1 MSKRIALFPALLLA
15 LLVIAAT
22 ALTWMNFSQ
31 ALPRSQWAQAAW
43 SPDIDV
49 IEQMIFHYSL
59 LPRLAISL
67 LVGAGLGLVG
77 VLFQQVLRN
86 PLAEPTTLGVAT
98 GAQLGITVTTLWAIP
113 GAMASQFAALA
124 GACVVGLIV
133 FGVAWGKRLS
143 PVTLILAG
151 LVVSLYCGAINQ
163 LLVIFHHDQLQ
174 SMFLWSTGTLTQTD
188 WGGVERLWPQL
199 LGGVML
205 TLLLLRPLTL
215 MGLDDG
221 VARNLGLALSLARL
235 AALSLA
241 IVISALLVNAVGII
255 GFIGLFALSLAIVI
269 SALLVNAV
277 GIIGFIGLFAPL
289 LAKMLGARRL
299 LPRLMLASLIGAL
312 ILWLSDQ
319 IILWLTRVWMEVST
333 GSVTALIG
341 APLLLW
347 LLPRLRSIS
356 APDMK
361 VNDRVAAERQHVLAF
376 ALAGGVLL
384 LMAVVVALS
393 FGRDA
398 HGWTWASGA
407 LLEDLMPWRWPR
419 IMAALFAGVMLAVA
433 GCIIQRLTGNPMASP
448 EVLGISSGAAF
459 GVVLMLFL
467 VPGNAFGWLLPAG
480 SIGAA
485 VTLLIIMIAAGRGGF
500 SPHRMLLAGMALST
514 AFTMLLMMLQAS
526 GDPRMAQVLTWISG
540 STYNATDAQVW
551 RTGIVMVILLAIT
564 PLCRRWLTIL
574 PLGGDTARA
583 VGVALTPTRIALLL
597 LAACLTATATM
608 TIGPLSFVGLMAPHI
623 ARMMGFRRTMPHIV
637 ISALVGGLLLVFA
650 DWCGRMVL
658 FPFQIPAGL
667 LSTFI
672 GAPYFIYLLRKQSR

>member
-1 MSKRIALFPALLLA
+1 MSKRIALFPTLLGAVLF
-15 LLVIAAT
+15 VAACW
-22 ALTWMNFSQ
+22 LTWVNFSVS
-31 ALPRSQWAQAAW
+31 LPRSQWQQAIW
-43 SPDIDV
+43 SPDIDI
-49 IEQMIFHYSL
+49 IEQMVFHYSL

-113 GAMASQFAALA
+113 GALTAQFAALA
-124 GACVVGLIV
+124 GACIVGALV

-163 LLVIFHHDQLQ
+163 LMVLFHHDQLQ
-174 SMFLWSTGTLTQTD
+174 SMFLWSSGSLTQTD
-188 WGGVERLWPQL
+188 WSGVQRLWPQL

-205 TLLLLRPLTL
+205 TLLLLRPMTL

-235 AALSLA
+235 AALT
-241 IVISALLVNAVGII
+241 
-255 GFIGLFALSLAIVI
+255 LAIVI

-299 LPRLMLASLIGAL
+299 LARLMLAPLIGAL

-347 LLPRLRSIS
+347 LLPRLKSMS
-356 APDMK
+356 APDMNASNRI
-361 VNDRVAAERQHVLAF
+361 VAERQNVLMF
-376 ALAGGVLL
+376 ALAGGAILL
-384 LMAVVVALS
+384 LTVVVALS

-407 LLEDLMPWRWPR
+407 MLDELMPWRWPR
-419 IMAALFAGVMLAVA
+419 ILAALIAGVMLAVA

-480 SIGAA
+480 SLGAA
-485 VTLLIIMIAAGRGGF
+485 VTLLIIMVAAGRGGF

-526 GDPRMAQVLTWISG
+526 GDPRMAGVLTWISG
-540 STYNATDAQVW
+540 STYNATGEQVL
-551 RTGIVMVILLAIT
+551 RTGIVMVFLLVLT

-583 VGVALTPTRIALLL
+583 VGMALTPSRVGLLL
-597 LAACLTATATM
+597 LAAGLTATATM

-623 ARMMGFRRTMPHIV
+623 ARMMGFRRAMPHML
-637 ISALVGGLLLVFA
+637 ISALAGGVLLVFA

-658 FPFQIPAGL
+658 FPYQIPAGL

>member
-1 MSKRIALFPALLLA
+1 MSKRIALFPVLLLA
-15 LLVIAAT
+15 LLVVAAA

-67 LVGAGLGLVG
+67 QVGAGLGLVG

-255 GFIGLFALSLAIVI
+255 GFIGLFA
-269 SALLVNAV
+269 
-277 GIIGFIGLFAPL
+277 PL

-299 LPRLMLASLIGAL
+299 LPRLMLAS
-312 ILWLSDQ
+312 
-319 IILWLTRVWMEVST
+319 
-333 GSVTALIG
+333 LIG

-361 VNDRVAAERQHVLAF
+361 VNDRVATERQHVLAF

-480 SIGAA
+480 SLGAA

-583 VGVALTPTRIALLL
+583 VGMALTPTRIALLL

>member
-1 MSKRIALFPALLLA
+1 MSKRIAFFPAF
-15 LLVIAAT
+15 LLVLLSVIAT
-22 ALTWMNFSQ
+22 GLTWGNLSL
-31 ALPRSQWAQAAW
+31 ALPRSQWQQALWA
-43 SPDIDV
+43 PDINV
-49 IEQMIFHYSL
+49 IEQMMFHYSL
-59 LPRLAISL
+59 LPRLVISL

-113 GAMASQFAALA
+113 GAMAAQFAALT
-124 GACVVGLIV
+124 GACIVGALV

-163 LLVIFHHDQLQ
+163 LLVLFHHDQLQ

-188 WGGVERLWPQL
+188 WSGVQRLWPQL

-235 AALSLA
+235 AALTLA
-241 IVISALLVNAVGII
+241 IVL
-255 GFIGLFALSLAIVI
+255 

-299 LPRLMLASLIGAL
+299 LPRLILAPLIGAL

-319 IILWLTRVWMEVST
+319 VIIWLSREWMEVST

-341 APLLLW
+341 APLLLC
-347 LLPRLRSIS
+347 LLPRLRSMS
-356 APDMK
+356 APDMN
-361 VNDRVAAERQHVLAF
+361 VSNRVAAERQHVAGY
-376 ALAGGVLL
+376 ALAGLVILL
-384 LMAVVVALS
+384 LGAYVALS
-393 FGRDA
+393 LGRDA
-398 HGWTWASGA
+398 HGWSWASGA
-407 LLEDLMPWRWPR
+407 LLDELMPWRWPR
-419 IMAALFAGVMLAVA
+419 ILAALIAGVMLAVA

-480 SIGAA
+480 SLGAA
-485 VTLLIIMIAAGRGGF
+485 GTLLIIMIAAGRGGF

-526 GDPRMAQVLTWISG
+526 GDPRMAEVLTWISG
-540 STYNATDAQVW
+540 STYNASEEQVL
-551 RTGIVMVILLAIT
+551 RTGVVMVILLAIA

-583 VGVALTPTRIALLL
+583 VGMALTPSRIALLL

-623 ARMMGFRRTMPHIV
+623 ARMLGFRRTLPHMV
-637 ISALVGGLLLVFA
+637 MSALAGGLLLVFA
-650 DWCGRMVL
+650 DWCGRML
-658 FPFQIPAGL
+658 MFPYQIPAGI

>member
-1 MSKRIALFPALLLA
+1 MKKQSMLFPALLLA
-15 LLVIAAT
+15 AMFIAC
-22 ALTWMNFSQ
+22 LWLSWHNFSA
-31 ALPRSQWAQAAW
+31 ALPRGQWGRAIAA
-43 SPDIDV
+43 PDIDS
-49 IEQMIFHYSL
+49 IDQMLFHYSL
-59 LPRLAISL
+59 LPRLAVSL

-98 GAQLGITVTTLWAIP
+98 GAQLGITVTTLWAVP
-113 GAMASQFAALA
+113 GILTTQFAALA
-124 GACVVGLIV
+124 GACAVGALV

-151 LVVSLYCGAINQ
+151 LVVSLYCGAVNQ
-163 LLVIFHHDQLQ
+163 LLAIFHHDSLQ

-188 WGGVERLWPQL
+188 WSVAQRLWPQL
-199 LGGVML
+199 LGGAVL

-235 AALSLA
+235 AALTLA
-241 IVISALLVNAVGII
+241 IVL
-255 GFIGLFALSLAIVI
+255 

-299 LPRLMLASLIGAL
+299 LARLMLAPLIGAL

-319 IILWLTRVWMEVST
+319 LIIWLARVWMEVST
-333 GSVTALIG
+333 GSITAVIG

-347 LLPRLRSIS
+347 LLPRLRSMS
-356 APDMK
+356 APSMNAGDN
-361 VNDRVAAERQHVLAF
+361 VPAERQNVQWF
-376 ALAGGVLL
+376 ALAGVVILL
-384 LMAVVVALS
+384 LGMLAAL
-393 FGRDA
+393 FLGRDA
-398 HGWTWASGA
+398 EGWRWVS
-407 LLEDLMPWRWPR
+407 LPMLDELMPWRMPR
-419 IMAALFAGVMLAVA
+419 IMAALTAGIMLAVA

-459 GVVLMLFL
+459 GIVVMLFF

-480 SIGAA
+480 SLGAA
-485 VTLLIIMIAAGRGGF
+485 ATLLIILIAAGRGGF

-526 GDPRMAQVLTWISG
+526 GDPRMATILTWISG
-540 STYNATDAQVW
+540 STYHATMAQVA
-551 RTGIVMVILLAIT
+551 RTGGVMVILLALV
-564 PLCRRWLTIL
+564 PLCRRWLTVL
-574 PLGGDTARA
+574 PLGGETARS
-583 VGVALTPTRIALLL
+583 VGMALTSSRIGLLL

-608 TIGPLSFVGLMAPHI
+608 TIGPLSFIGLMAPHI
-623 ARMMGFRRTMPHIV
+623 ARMMGFRRTMPHII
-637 ISALVGGLLLVFA
+637 ISALTGGLLLVFA
-650 DWCGRMVL
+650 DWCGRMML
-658 FPFQIPAGL
+658 FPYQIPAGL

>member
-1 MSKRIALFPALLLA
+1 MKSRITLFPALLMA
-15 LLVIAAT
+15 LLVVVALG
-22 ALTWMNFSQ
+22 LTWWNLNL
-31 ALPRSQWAQAAW
+31 ALPRAQWGSALIA
-43 SPDIDV
+43 PNIDN
-49 IEQMIFHYSL
+49 IQQMLFHYSL

-98 GAQLGITVTTLWAIP
+98 GAQLGMTIITLWALP
-113 GAMASQFAALA
+113 GVLAAQFAALV
-124 GACVVGLIV
+124 GACVVGAIV

-151 LVVSLYCGAINQ
+151 LVVSLYCGAVNQ

-188 WGGVERLWPQL
+188 WSIVDRLWPQL
-199 LGGVML
+199 LGGVLL

-235 AALSLA
+235 AALT
-241 IVISALLVNAVGII
+241 
-255 GFIGLFALSLAIVI
+255 LAIVI

-299 LPRLMLASLIGAL
+299 LSRLILAPLIGAL

-319 IILWLTRVWMEVST
+319 VILWLTRVWMEVST

-347 LLPRLRSIS
+347 LLPRLRSMS
-356 APDMK
+356 APAMNAGDK
-361 VNDRVAAERQHVLAF
+361 VSAERHHVLWF
-376 ALAGGVLL
+376 ALAGGAVLML
-384 LMAVVVALS
+384 AVIAALA

-398 HGWTWASGA
+398 QGWHWASGA
-407 LLEDLMPWRWPR
+407 MLDELLPWRAPR
-419 IMAALFAGVMLAVA
+419 IFAALIAGVMLAVA

-459 GVVLMLFL
+459 GVVLMLFF
-467 VPGNAFGWLLPAG
+467 VPGNAFGWLMPAG

-526 GDPRMAQVLTWISG
+526 GDPRMAQILTWISG
-540 STYNATDAQVW
+540 STYNATNEQVVS
-551 RTGIVMVILLAIT
+551 TGVAMIILLALV
-564 PLCRRWLTIL
+564 PLCRRWLTVL
-574 PLGGDTARA
+574 PLGGDTARS
-583 VGVALTPTRIALLL
+583 VGMALSASRIGLLL
-597 LAACLTATATM
+597 LAASLTATATL
-608 TIGPLSFVGLMAPHI
+608 TIGPLSFIGLMAPHI

-637 ISALVGGLLLVFA
+637 MSALTGGILLVFA

-658 FPFQIPAGL
+658 FPYQIPAGL

>member
-1 MSKRIALFPALLLA
+1 MSKRIALFPALLLTI
-15 LLVIAAT
+15 LFIAACW
-22 ALTWMNFSQ
+22 LTWVNFSV
-31 ALPRSQWAQAAW
+31 ALPRSQWSQAIW
-43 SPDIDV
+43 SPNIDV

-59 LPRLAISL
+59 LPRLAIAL

-98 GAQLGITVTTLWAIP
+98 GAQLGITLTTLWAIP
-113 GAMASQFAALA
+113 GALTTQFAALA
-124 GACVVGLIV
+124 GACIVGALV

-163 LLVIFHHDQLQ
+163 LMVLFHHDQLQ
-174 SMFLWSTGTLTQTD
+174 SMFLWSSGTLTQTD
-188 WGGVERLWPQL
+188 WTSVQRLWPQL

-205 TLLLLRPLTL
+205 TLLLLRPMTL

-235 AALSLA
+235 AALTLA
-241 IVISALLVNAVGII
+241 IVL
-255 GFIGLFALSLAIVI
+255 

-299 LPRLMLASLIGAL
+299 LARLMLAPLIGAL

-347 LLPRLRSIS
+347 LLPRLRSMS
-356 APDMK
+356 APDMN
-361 VNDRVAAERQHVLAF
+361 VSNRVAAERQNVLMF
-376 ALAGGVLL
+376 ALAGVAILL
-384 LMAVVVALS
+384 LTVIVALA

-398 HGWTWASGA
+398 YGWTWASGA
-407 LLEDLMPWRWPR
+407 MLDELMPWRWPR
-419 IMAALFAGVMLAVA
+419 ILAALIAGVMLAVA

-480 SIGAA
+480 SLGAA

-526 GDPRMAQVLTWISG
+526 GDPRMASVLTWISG
-540 STYNATDAQVW
+540 STYNATGEQVL

-583 VGVALTPTRIALLL
+583 VGMALTPSRVGLLM
-597 LAACLTATATM
+597 LAAGLTATATM

-623 ARMMGFRRTMPHIV
+623 ARMLGFRRTMPHMV
-637 ISALVGGLLLVFA
+637 ISALAGGVLLVFA

-658 FPFQIPAGL
+658 FPYQIPAGL

>member
-1 MSKRIALFPALLLA
+1 MKTTRSPFASVLLLA
-15 LLVIAAT
+15 LFILAL
-22 ALTWMNFSQ
+22 ALTWFNFNQ
-31 ALPRSQWAQAAW
+31 ALPNALWFQAMRQ
-43 SPDIDV
+43 PDINAID
-49 IEQMIFHYSL
+49 QMLFHYSL

-98 GAQLGITVTTLWAIP
+98 GAQLGMTITTLWAIP
-113 GAMASQFAALA
+113 GVLTSQFAALA
-124 GACVVGLIV
+124 GACIVGALV

-163 LLVIFHHDQLQ
+163 LMVIFHHDQLQ

-188 WGGVERLWPQL
+188 WSVVQRLWPQL

-235 AALSLA
+235 GALTLA
-241 IVISALLVNAVGII
+241 IVISA
-255 GFIGLFALSLAIVI
+255 F
-269 SALLVNAV
+269 LVNAV

-299 LPRLMLASLIGAL
+299 LSRLMLAPLIGAL

-319 IILWLTRVWMEVST
+319 LILWLTRVWMEVST

-347 LLPRLRSIS
+347 LLPRLRSMS
-356 APDMK
+356 APSMNASDS
-361 VNDRVAAERQHVLAF
+361 VANERQNVQWF
-376 ALAGGVLL
+376 ALGGLVILL
-384 LMAVVVALS
+384 AAMFVALS
-393 FGRDA
+393 LGRDA
-398 HGWTWASGA
+398 HSWHWASGT
-407 LLEDLMPWRWPR
+407 LLDELAQWRWPR
-419 IMAALFAGVMLAVA
+419 IASALIAGVMLAVA

-459 GVVLMLFL
+459 GVVLMLFV

-480 SIGAA
+480 SLGAA
-485 VTLLIIMIAAGRGGF
+485 VTLLIILIAAGRGGF

-526 GDPRMAQVLTWISG
+526 GDPRMAQILTWISG
-540 STYNATDAQVW
+540 STYNATGEQVVQSA
-551 RTGIVMVILLAIT
+551 IAMVILLLLV

-574 PLGGDTARA
+574 PLGGETARSI
-583 VGVALTPTRIALLL
+583 GMALSPARIGLLL
-597 LAACLTATATM
+597 LAACLTAAATL

-623 ARMMGFRRTMPHIV
+623 ARMMGFRRTIPHIV
-637 ISALVGGLLLVFA
+637 ISALIGGLMLVFA
-650 DWCGRMVL
+650 DWCGRML
-658 FPFQIPAGL
+658 MFPYQVPAGL

>member
-1 MSKRIALFPALLLA
+1 MTQRIARFPASLLIV
-15 LLVIAAT
+15 LLIIAIS
-22 ALTWMNFSQ
+22 LTWINFSL
-31 ALPRSQWAQAAW
+31 ALPRSQWQQALW

-59 LPRLAISL
+59 LPRLAVSL

-98 GAQLGITVTTLWAIP
+98 GAQLGMTVTTLWAVP
-113 GAMASQFAALA
+113 GVLAGQFAALA
-124 GACVVGLIV
+124 GACIVGALV

-188 WGGVERLWPQL
+188 WSGAQRLWPQL

-235 AALSLA
+235 AALTLA
-241 IVISALLVNAVGII
+241 IVLSALM
-255 GFIGLFALSLAIVI
+255 
-269 SALLVNAV
+269 VNAV

-299 LPRLMLASLIGAL
+299 LARLVLAPLIGAL

-319 IILWLTRVWMEVST
+319 IILWLSRVWMEVST

-347 LLPRLRSIS
+347 LLPRLRSMS
-356 APDMK
+356 APDMN
-361 VNDRVAAERQHVLAF
+361 VSDRVAAERQHVLYY
-376 ALAGGVLL
+376 ALSGAILL
-384 LMAVVVALS
+384 LVGIGVALS
-393 FGRDA
+393 FGRDVQ
-398 HGWTWASGA
+398 GWNWASGA
-407 LLEDLMPWRWPR
+407 QLEELMPWRWPR
-419 IMAALFAGVMLAVA
+419 ILTAMIAGVMLAVA

-480 SIGAA
+480 SLGAA
-485 VTLLIIMIAAGRGGF
+485 ATLLIILIAAGRGGF

-526 GDPRMAQVLTWISG
+526 GDPRMAGVLTWISG
-540 STYNATDAQVW
+540 STYNATPEQVW
-551 RTGIVMVILLAIT
+551 RTGMMMVILLAIT

-574 PLGGDTARA
+574 PLGGETARA
-583 VGVALTPTRIALLL
+583 IGMALTPSRIGLLL
-597 LAACLTATATM
+597 LAASLTATATM

-623 ARMMGFRRTMPHIV
+623 ARMLGFRRTMPHIV
-637 ISALVGGLLLVFA
+637 MSALAGGLLLIFA
-650 DWCGRMVL
+650 DWCGRMLL
-658 FPFQIPAGL
+658 FPYQIPAGI

>member
-1 MSKRIALFPALLLA
+1 MSQRIARFPALLLA
-15 LLVIAAT
+15 LLFIVAVG
-22 ALTWMNFSQ
+22 LTWTNFTV
-31 ALPRSQWAQAAW
+31 ALPRAQWQQALW

-59 LPRLAISL
+59 LPRLVISL

-98 GAQLGITVTTLWAIP
+98 GAQLGMTVTTLWAIP
-113 GAMASQFAALA
+113 GVMAGQFAALV
-124 GACVVGLIV
+124 GACIVGALV

-188 WGGVERLWPQL
+188 WGGVQRLWPQL

-235 AALSLA
+235 AALTLA
-241 IVISALLVNAVGII
+241 IVL
-255 GFIGLFALSLAIVI
+255 

-299 LPRLMLASLIGAL
+299 LARLMLAPLIGAL

-319 IILWLTRVWMEVST
+319 VILWLTRVWMEVST

-347 LLPRLRSIS
+347 LLPRLRSMS
-356 APDMK
+356 APDMN
-361 VNDRVAAERQHVLAF
+361 VSDRVTTERQHVLGY
-376 ALAGGVLL
+376 ALIGGVLL
-384 LMAVVVALS
+384 LIGAYVALS
-393 FGRDA
+393 LGRDA
-398 HGWTWASGA
+398 QGWSWASGVQ
-407 LLEDLMPWRWPR
+407 LEELMPWRWPR
-419 IMAALFAGVMLAVA
+419 ILAAMIAGVMLAVA

-467 VPGNAFGWLLPAG
+467 VPGDAFGWLLPAG
-480 SIGAA
+480 SLGAA
-485 VTLLIIMIAAGRGGF
+485 ATLLIIMIAAGRGGF

-526 GDPRMAQVLTWISG
+526 GDPRMAGVLTWISG
-540 STYNATDAQVW
+540 STYNATGQQVLH
-551 RTGIVMVILLAIT
+551 TGVVMAILLAIT

-583 VGVALTPTRIALLL
+583 VGIALTPSRVGLLL
-597 LAACLTATATM
+597 LAASLTAAATM

-623 ARMMGFRRTMPHIV
+623 ARMLGFRRTMPHIV
-637 ISALVGGLLLVFA
+637 MSALAGGLLLIFA

-658 FPFQIPAGL
+658 FPYQIPAGI

>member
-1 MSKRIALFPALLLA
+1 MRSRIALFPALFMALLLA
-15 LLVIAAT
+15 VALG
-22 ALTWMNFSQ
+22 LTWWNLSI
-31 ALPRSQWAQAAW
+31 ALPRSQWGSALTA
-43 SPDIDV
+43 PDIDN
-49 IEQMIFHYSL
+49 IQQMLFHYSL

-98 GAQLGITVTTLWAIP
+98 GAQLGMTIITLWALP
-113 GAMASQFAALA
+113 GVLAAQFAALV
-124 GACVVGLIV
+124 GACVVGAIV

-188 WGGVERLWPQL
+188 WSIVQRLWPQL
-199 LGGVML
+199 LGGVVL

-235 AALSLA
+235 AALT
-241 IVISALLVNAVGII
+241 
-255 GFIGLFALSLAIVI
+255 LAIVI

-299 LPRLMLASLIGAL
+299 LSRLILAPLIGAL

-319 IILWLTRVWMEVST
+319 VILWLTRVWMEVST

-347 LLPRLRSIS
+347 LLPRLRSMS
-356 APDMK
+356 APAMNAGDK
-361 VNDRVAAERQHVLAF
+361 VQAERHHVVWF
-376 ALAGGVLL
+376 ALAGGAVLL
-384 LMAVVVALS
+384 LALIAAMA

-398 HGWTWASGA
+398 QGWHWASGA
-407 LLEDLMPWRWPR
+407 MLDELLPWRAPR
-419 IMAALFAGVMLAVA
+419 IFAALMAGVMLAVA

-459 GVVLMLFL
+459 GVVLMLFF
-467 VPGNAFGWLLPAG
+467 VPGNAFGWLMPAG
-480 SIGAA
+480 SLGAA
-485 VTLLIIMIAAGRGGF
+485 ATLLIILVSAGRGGF

-526 GDPRMAQVLTWISG
+526 GDPRMAQILTWISG
-540 STYNATDAQVW
+540 STYNATTEQVMS
-551 RTGIVMVILLAIT
+551 TGMAMIVLLALV
-564 PLCRRWLTIL
+564 PLCRRWLTVL
-574 PLGGDTARA
+574 PLGGDTARS
-583 VGVALTPTRIALLL
+583 VGMALNRSRIGLLL
-597 LAACLTATATM
+597 LAAALTATATL
-608 TIGPLSFVGLMAPHI
+608 TIGPLSFIGLMAPHI

-637 ISALVGGLLLVFA
+637 MSALIGGIVLVFA

-658 FPFQIPAGL
+658 FPYQIPAGL

>member
-1 MSKRIALFPALLLA
+1 MSKRIALFPVLLLA
-15 LLVIAAT
+15 LLVVAAA

-67 LVGAGLGLVG
+67 LVGAGLGMVG

-113 GAMASQFAALA
+113 GALASQFAALA

-255 GFIGLFALSLAIVI
+255 GFIGLFA
-269 SALLVNAV
+269 
-277 GIIGFIGLFAPL
+277 PL

-347 LLPRLRSIS
+347 LLP
-356 APDMK
+356 
-361 VNDRVAAERQHVLAF
+361 
-376 ALAGGVLL
+376 
-384 LMAVVVALS
+384 
-393 FGRDA
+393 
-398 HGWTWASGA
+398 
-407 LLEDLMPWRWPR
+407 
-419 IMAALFAGVMLAVA
+419 FAGVMLAVA

-467 VPGNAFGWLLPAG
+467 VPGNAFGWLLPTG
-480 SIGAA
+480 SLGAA

-583 VGVALTPTRIALLL
+583 VGMALTPTRIALLL

>member
-1 MSKRIALFPALLLA
+1 MPDGGVKNALSDLRFGRFVGRIRRSRHPALLL
-15 LLVIAAT
+15 LVLFVAACW
-22 ALTWMNFSQ
+22 LTWVNFSV
-31 ALPRSQWAQAAW
+31 ALPRSQWQQAIW
-43 SPDIDV
+43 SPDIDI

-113 GAMASQFAALA
+113 GALATQFAALT
-124 GACVVGLIV
+124 GACIVGALV

-188 WGGVERLWPQL
+188 WSGVQRLWPQL

-205 TLLLLRPLTL
+205 TLLLLRPMTL

-241 IVISALLVNAVGII
+241 IVL
-255 GFIGLFALSLAIVI
+255 

-299 LPRLMLASLIGAL
+299 LARLMLAPLIGAL

-347 LLPRLRSIS
+347 LLPRLKSMS
-356 APDMK
+356 APDM
-361 VNDRVAAERQHVLAF
+361 NASDRVAAERRHVLAF
-376 ALAGGVLL
+376 AVAGG
-384 LMAVVVALS
+384 
-393 FGRDA
+393 
-398 HGWTWASGA
+398 
-407 LLEDLMPWRWPR
+407 
-419 IMAALFAGVMLAVA
+419 
-433 GCIIQRLTGNPMASP
+433 
-448 EVLGISSGAAF
+448 
-459 GVVLMLFL
+459 
-467 VPGNAFGWLLPAG
+467 
-480 SIGAA
+480 
-485 VTLLIIMIAAGRGGF
+485 
-500 SPHRMLLAGMALST
+500 
-514 AFTMLLMMLQAS
+514 
-526 GDPRMAQVLTWISG
+526 
-540 STYNATDAQVW
+540 
-551 RTGIVMVILLAIT
+551 
-564 PLCRRWLTIL
+564 
-574 PLGGDTARA
+574 
-583 VGVALTPTRIALLL
+583 ALLL
-597 LAACLTATATM
+597 LAT
-608 TIGPLSFVGLMAPHI
+608 
-623 ARMMGFRRTMPHIV
+623 
-637 ISALVGGLLLVFA
+637 
-650 DWCGRMVL
+650 W
-658 FPFQIPAGL
+658 
-667 LSTFI
+667 
-672 GAPYFIYLLRKQSR
+672 

>member
-1 MSKRIALFPALLLA
+1 VKTTRSPFASVLLLA
-15 LLVIAAT
+15 LFILAL
-22 ALTWMNFSQ
+22 ALTWFNFNL
-31 ALPRSQWAQAAW
+31 ALPNALWFQAMRQ
-43 SPDIDV
+43 PDINAID
-49 IEQMIFHYSL
+49 QMLFHYSL

-98 GAQLGITVTTLWAIP
+98 GAQLGMTITTLWAIP
-113 GAMASQFAALA
+113 GVLTSQFAALA
-124 GACVVGLIV
+124 GACIVGALV

-163 LLVIFHHDQLQ
+163 LMVIFHHDQLQ

-188 WGGVERLWPQL
+188 WSVVQRLWPQL

-235 AALSLA
+235 GALTLA
-241 IVISALLVNAVGII
+241 IVISA
-255 GFIGLFALSLAIVI
+255 F
-269 SALLVNAV
+269 LVNAV

-299 LPRLMLASLIGAL
+299 LSRLMLAPLIGAL

-319 IILWLTRVWMEVST
+319 LILWLTRVWMEVST

-347 LLPRLRSIS
+347 LLPRLRSMS
-356 APDMK
+356 APSMNASDS
-361 VNDRVAAERQHVLAF
+361 VANERQNVQWFAMGGLVILLAAMF
-376 ALAGGVLL
+376 
-384 LMAVVVALS
+384 VALS
-393 FGRDA
+393 LGRDA
-398 HGWTWASGA
+398 HSWHWASGT
-407 LLEDLMPWRWPR
+407 LLDELAQWRWPR
-419 IMAALFAGVMLAVA
+419 IASALIAGVMLAVA

-459 GVVLMLFL
+459 GVVLMLFV

-480 SIGAA
+480 SLGAA
-485 VTLLIIMIAAGRGGF
+485 VTLLIILIAAGRGGF

-526 GDPRMAQVLTWISG
+526 GDPRMAQILTWISG
-540 STYNATDAQVW
+540 STYNATGEQVVQSA
-551 RTGIVMVILLAIT
+551 IAMVILLLLV

-574 PLGGDTARA
+574 PLGGETARSI
-583 VGVALTPTRIALLL
+583 GMALSPARIGLLL
-597 LAACLTATATM
+597 LAACLTAAATL

-637 ISALVGGLLLVFA
+637 ISALIGGLMLVFA
-650 DWCGRMVL
+650 DWCGRML
-658 FPFQIPAGL
+658 MFPYQVPAGL

>member
-1 MSKRIALFPALLLA
+1 MKSRITLFPALLMA
-15 LLVIAAT
+15 LLLVVALG
-22 ALTWMNFSQ
+22 LTWWNLNL
-31 ALPRSQWAQAAW
+31 ALPRAQWGSALIA
-43 SPDIDV
+43 PDIDN
-49 IEQMIFHYSL
+49 IQQMLFHYSL

-98 GAQLGITVTTLWAIP
+98 GAQLGMTIITLWALP
-113 GAMASQFAALA
+113 GVLAAQFAALV
-124 GACVVGLIV
+124 GACVVGAIV

-151 LVVSLYCGAINQ
+151 LVVSLYCGAVNQ

-188 WGGVERLWPQL
+188 WSIVQRLWPQL
-199 LGGVML
+199 LGGVLL

-235 AALSLA
+235 AALT
-241 IVISALLVNAVGII
+241 
-255 GFIGLFALSLAIVI
+255 LAIVI

-299 LPRLMLASLIGAL
+299 LSRLILAPLIGAL

-319 IILWLTRVWMEVST
+319 VILWLTRVWMEVST

-347 LLPRLRSIS
+347 LLPRLRSMS
-356 APDMK
+356 APAMNAGDK
-361 VNDRVAAERQHVLAF
+361 VSAERHHVLWF
-376 ALAGGVLL
+376 ALAGGAVLML
-384 LMAVVVALS
+384 AVIAALA

-398 HGWTWASGA
+398 QGWHWASGA
-407 LLEDLMPWRWPR
+407 MLDELLPWRAPR
-419 IMAALFAGVMLAVA
+419 IFAALIAGVMLAVA

-459 GVVLMLFL
+459 GVVLMLFF
-467 VPGNAFGWLLPAG
+467 VPGNAFGWLMPAG

-500 SPHRMLLAGMALST
+500 SPHRMLLAGIALST

-526 GDPRMAQVLTWISG
+526 GDPRMAQILTWISG
-540 STYNATDAQVW
+540 STYNATNEQVVS
-551 RTGIVMVILLAIT
+551 TGVAMIILLALV
-564 PLCRRWLTIL
+564 PLCRRWLTVL
-574 PLGGDTARA
+574 PLGGDTARS
-583 VGVALTPTRIALLL
+583 VGMALSASRIGLLL
-597 LAACLTATATM
+597 LAASLTATATL
-608 TIGPLSFVGLMAPHI
+608 TIGPLSFIGLMAPHI

-637 ISALVGGLLLVFA
+637 MSALTGGILLVFA

-658 FPFQIPAGL
+658 FPYQIPAGL

>member
-1 MSKRIALFPALLLA
+1 MSKRIAFFPAF
-15 LLVIAAT
+15 LLVLLCVIAT
-22 ALTWMNFSQ
+22 GLTWGNLSL
-31 ALPRSQWAQAAW
+31 ALPRSQWQQALWA
-43 SPDIDV
+43 PDINV
-49 IEQMIFHYSL
+49 IEQMMFHYSL
-59 LPRLAISL
+59 LPRLVISL

-113 GAMASQFAALA
+113 GAMAAQFAALT
-124 GACVVGLIV
+124 GACIVGALV

-163 LLVIFHHDQLQ
+163 LLVLFHHDQLQ

-188 WGGVERLWPQL
+188 WSGVQRLWPQL

-235 AALSLA
+235 AALTLA
-241 IVISALLVNAVGII
+241 IVL
-255 GFIGLFALSLAIVI
+255 

-299 LPRLMLASLIGAL
+299 LPRLILAPLIGAL

-319 IILWLTRVWMEVST
+319 VIIWLSRVWMEVST

-347 LLPRLRSIS
+347 LLPRLRSMS
-356 APDMK
+356 APDMN
-361 VNDRVAAERQHVLAF
+361 VSNRVAAERQHVAGY
-376 ALAGGVLL
+376 ALAGLVILL
-384 LMAVVVALS
+384 LGAYVALS
-393 FGRDA
+393 LGRDA
-398 HGWTWASGA
+398 HGWSWASGA
-407 LLEDLMPWRWPR
+407 LLDELMSWRWPR
-419 IMAALFAGVMLAVA
+419 ILAALIAGVMLAVA

-480 SIGAA
+480 SLGAA
-485 VTLLIIMIAAGRGGF
+485 GTLLIIMIAAGRGGF

-526 GDPRMAQVLTWISG
+526 GDPRMAEVLTWISG
-540 STYNATDAQVW
+540 STYNASEEQVL
-551 RTGIVMVILLAIT
+551 RTGVVMVILLAIA

-583 VGVALTPTRIALLL
+583 VGMALTPSRIALLL

-623 ARMMGFRRTMPHIV
+623 ARMLGFRRTLPHMV
-637 ISALVGGLLLVFA
+637 MSALAGGLLLVFA
-650 DWCGRMVL
+650 DWCGRML
-658 FPFQIPAGL
+658 MFPYQIPAGI